1 MMRWLVTGAGGQL
14 GRDLLSA
21 LAGEDV
27 TGLTRREL
35 DLTDEAAVRAR
46 ITHWVQAGED
56 GVIVNAAAYTAVDA
70 AETDEGLA
78 TVVNGHAPGW
88 ISAAAA
94 GRARLMQ
101 LSTDYVFDGTSRTPY
116 RPEDPPSPA
125 TAYGRSKLLGESAV
139 LAGPTPARIV
149 RTAWV
154 FSTHGGNFVDT
165 MLRLE
170 TERETVQVVD
180 DQHGSPTWSAHLA
193 RGLVELGHSAAPEGI
208 YHCTGGGVTT
218 WHGLARAV
226 FEVAGADPDRVQTAT
241 SAEMSRAAPRPA
253 YSVLSNTDW
262 VAAGLTALPDWRAA
276 VRDVVR
282 RIRAERGSS

>member
-1 MMRWLVTGAGGQL
+1 MTRWLVTGANGQL
-14 GRDLLSA
+14 GCDLLVA
-21 LAGEDV
+21 LTGEDV
-27 TGLTRREL
+27 TGLTRADL
-35 DLTDEAAVRAR
+35 DLTDEAAVRAA
-46 ITHWVQAGED
+46 ITDWVAAGD
-56 GVIVNAAAYTAVDA
+56 GGVIVNAAAYTAVDA
-70 AETDEGLA
+70 AETDEGVA

-94 GRARLMQ
+94 GRARLIQ
-101 LSTDYVFDGTSRTPY
+101 VSTDYVFDGTSSTPY
-116 RPEDPPSPA
+116 RPDDPTSPA
-125 TAYGRSKLLGESAV
+125 TAYGRSKLSGESAV
-139 LAGPTPARIV
+139 LDGPTPAWVV

-170 TERETVQVVD
+170 TERDTVQVVA

-193 RGLVELGHSAAPEGI
+193 AGLVELGGSPAAPGV
-208 YHCTGGGVTT
+208 YHCTGGGQTT
-218 WHGLARAV
+218 WHGLAQAV
-226 FEVAGADPDRVQTAT
+226 FEAAGADPERVLVAT
-241 SAEMSRAAPRPA
+241 SAEMARTARRPA
-253 YSVLSNTDW
+253 YSVLSNADW

>member
-1 MMRWLVTGAGGQL
+1 MTRWLVTGANGQL
-14 GRDLLSA
+14 GRDLVTT
-21 LAGEDV
+21 LAGQDV
-27 TGLTRREL
+27 TGLSRADL
-35 DLTDEAAVRAR
+35 DLTAESAVRAR
-46 ITHWVQAGED
+46 IGDWVQAGHD
-56 GVIVNAAAYTAVDA
+56 NVIVNAAAYTAVDA
-70 AETDEGLA
+70 AETDEEVA

-94 GRARLMQ
+94 GRARLIQ
-101 LSTDYVFDGTSRTPY
+101 VSTDYVFDGTSSTPY
-116 RPEDPPSPA
+116 RPTDPTSPA
-125 TAYGRSKLLGESAV
+125 TAYGRSKLAGERAV
-139 LAGPTPARIV
+139 LDGPTQAQVV

-170 TERETVQVVD
+170 AESNTVQVVV

-193 RGLVELGHSAAPEGI
+193 AGLVELGRSAAAPGL
-208 YHCTGGGVTT
+208 YHCTGGGQTT

-226 FEVAGADPDRVQTAT
+226 FEAAGADPDRVHIAT
-241 SAEMSRAAPRPA
+241 SAEMARPAPRPA
-253 YSVLSNTDW
+253 YSVLSNVAW
-262 VAAGLTALPDWRAA
+262 VGAGLTALPDWRAA